1 MQRRFKTLYVYMK
14 VIIGGIET
22 EYIVKNVKHLRIR
35 ITNFGEVVLTVPK
48 NMSYDRAEKF
58 FLSKKDWIVKN
69 LSRINADNR
78 PRELKDG
85 IEIFIFGKKVLLRIF
100 TGTIKSVRLCEDVLV
115 VILKNPENLCKT
127 VEKFL
132 SDELSSLLKAT
143 FEKWSEITGLYSS
156 GVTIRKTKSRWGS
169 CTPSTKKIRMSLYL
183 VSLPEFCIEYVT
195 LHELLHIKYP
205 DHGAKFHAALDHYMP
220 NWKQIRK
227 FMNSNGA
234 KYKICL

>member
-14 VIIGGIET
+14 VIIGGIEI

-85 IEIFIFGKKVLLRIF
+85 SEIFIFGKKVLLRIF
-100 TGTIKSVRLCEDVLV
+100 TGTIKSVRLCEDVLI
-115 VILKNPENLCKT
+115 VILKTPKISVKRSKNSFRMN
-127 VEKFL
+127 FR
-132 SDELSSLLKAT
+132 
-143 FEKWSEITGLYSS
+143 LY
-156 GVTIRKTKSRWGS
+156 
-169 CTPSTKKIRMSLYL
+169 
-183 VSLPEFCIEYVT
+183 
-195 LHELLHIKYP
+195 
-205 DHGAKFHAALDHYMP
+205 
-220 NWKQIRK
+220 
-227 FMNSNGA
+227 
-234 KYKICL
+234 